1 MYDNVIAE
9 NSKLGWLES
18 FLYVPRAYEM
28 HLLKIRTAYV
38 FNSILPPDLLVQRNS
53 TSIHWNAGIQIWRR
67 PTR

>member
-1 MYDNVIAE
+1 MHEYGKFSRHE
-9 NSKLGWLES
+9 T
-18 FLYVPRAYEM
+18 FLYVPRTYEM

-38 FNSILPPDLLVQRNS
+38 FNSILPPDQLVQRNS